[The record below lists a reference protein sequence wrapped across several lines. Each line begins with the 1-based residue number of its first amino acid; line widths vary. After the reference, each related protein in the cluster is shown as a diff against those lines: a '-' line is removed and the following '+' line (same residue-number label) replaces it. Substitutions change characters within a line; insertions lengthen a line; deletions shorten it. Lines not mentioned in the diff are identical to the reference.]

1 MATTVTNGS
10 VEVRYKG
17 GVSPGSSP
25 LPGVPGAAHVPRGGW
40 AWIRWV
46 HEVPRGLVEE
56 KVLEEMFRAKGGH
69 LVPAFEPWE
78 GKPRAILHC
87 PVCQGAMA
95 QVGLGHVPVDRCAS
109 HGLWFARD
117 ELEEALRDRPRSRAP
132 REGLEVG
139 ESGIPQIVAAVI
151 ELILYL
157 F

>member
-1 MATTVTNGS
+1 MFR
-10 VEVRYKG
+10 EVAGRG
-17 GVSPGSSP
+17 FDGCTRCH
-25 LPGVPGAAHVPRGGW
+25 GAF
-40 AWIRWV
+40 
-46 HEVPRGLVEE
+46 VEE

-69 LVPAFEPWE
+69 LAPAFEPWD
-78 GKPRAILHC
+78 GKPRAVLLC

-95 QVGLGHVPVDRCAS
+95 QVGLGHVPVDRCPT

-117 ELEEALRDRPRSRAP
+117 ELEEALRDRPQARAA
-132 REGLEVG
+132 REEPEEG